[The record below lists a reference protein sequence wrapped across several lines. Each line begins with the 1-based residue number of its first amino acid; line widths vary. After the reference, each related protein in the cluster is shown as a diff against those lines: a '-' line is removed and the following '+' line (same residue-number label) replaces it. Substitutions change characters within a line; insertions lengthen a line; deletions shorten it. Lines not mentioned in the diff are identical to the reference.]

1 MYSPAS
7 VLRLLRPLGACHLLL
22 RSLLSLMVL
31 LSWGSPALAQ
41 YSNSVGMGPAAL
53 VAQAADGVQE
63 TAPPSVVPA
72 VVAAPQKPPL
82 PTRADGAN
90 TAWMLM
96 SSTLVL
102 LMTLPGV
109 ALFYA
114 GMVRKKNVLST
125 MTQIFAVA
133 AVVTLTWM
141 LMGYTLALRPGTAY
155 LGGMDRLLL
164 HGLSLDGLAGL
175 PEAPVP
181 ESVYFMFQLTF
192 AIITTAL
199 VVGAFAE
206 RMRFSAVLLFSALWS
221 LAVYAPVAHWV
232 WEADGWLARLGVL
245 DYAGGTV
252 VHVNAGVAGLVA
264 AILIGR
270 RLGYGSEPMMP
281 HSLAFSVVGAALL
294 WVGWFGFN
302 AGSALAA
309 DSRAGMAMLVT
320 QVASAAAAT
329 AWMVVEW
336 AVRGRPS
343 ALGVISGAVGGLVAV
358 TPASGYVEPSGAFL
372 IGVAGGFSC
381 YLGATALKRIFG
393 YDDSL
398 DVFGIHA
405 VGGIVGA
412 VLTGIFASPAVGG
425 VRGVVFKQIVGVG
438 TTALF
443 SAVATAAVLV
453 VVSLLVGLR
462 VDEES
467 ERDGLDISQHGEHL
481 E

>member
-1 MYSPAS
+1 MRPPAFSPLLT
-7 VLRLLRPLGACHLLL
+7 VLSKLPPLFLLRWLV
-22 RSLLSLMVL
+22 SLSLF
-31 LSWGSPALAQ
+31 LSVGTPALAQ
-41 YSNSVGMGPAAL
+41 YSDTVGLAPGAMI
-53 VAQAADGVQE
+53 AQAGEVPPAE
-63 TAPPSVVPA
+63 PAPPAQA
-72 VVAAPQKPPL
+72 VVAEKVPQPVH
-82 PTRADGAN
+82 ADGAN
-90 TAWMLM
+90 TAWMLT

-125 MTQIFAVA
+125 MTQVFAVA

-141 LMGYTLALRPGTAY
+141 ALGYTLALRPGSAFV
-155 LGGMDRLLL
+155 GGMDRLLL
-164 HGLSLDGLAGL
+164 HGLSLDGLAGVS
-175 PEAPVP
+175 EAPIP
-181 ESVYFMFQLTF
+181 ETVYFMFQLTF

-206 RMRFSAVLLFSALWS
+206 RMRFSALLLFAALWS

-232 WEADGWLARLGVL
+232 WEPDGWLARMGVL

-264 AILIGR
+264 AILIGK

-320 QVASAAAAT
+320 QVASAAAAMS
-329 AWMVVEW
+329 WMVVEW
-336 AVRGRPS
+336 VVRGRPS
-343 ALGVISGAVGGLVAV
+343 ALGIISGAVGGLVAV
-358 TPASGYVEPSGAFL
+358 TPASGFVEPSGAFF
-372 IGVAGGFSC
+372 IGIAGGLTC
-381 YLGATALKRIFG
+381 YVGATALKRVFG

-412 VLTGIFASPAVGG
+412 LMTGVFASPAIGG
-425 VRGVVFKQIVGVG
+425 AHGSVLKQLLGVSA
-438 TTALF
+438 TALF

-462 VDEES
+462 VEEDE